1 MAKVMTGK
9 YKSEATIEKTAL
21 GGWLRELAD
30 AVEAGELPAQGEAVS
45 LEGCRGMKL
54 SVKHGFGDT
63 LRVKVSVKFP
73 KPVVARAPLGAGV
86 EAEFGGF
93 PDDGED
99 AESGETGALP
109 KYKSL
114 KKHMKQTFKAI
125 GAALMAGQVP
135 PALEAQS
142 FIADSR
148 LMVSY
153 PGKGDEFYAAY
164 LEKTDA
170 FQAALEAADIEAMKA
185 LYRDLAQLKRDCHS
199 RYA

>member
-1 MAKVMTGK
+1 MPTIMTGK
-9 YKSEATIEKTAL
+9 YKSEAVVEKSAL
-21 GGWLRELAD
+21 AGWLRELAD
-30 AVEAGELPAQGEAVS
+30 GVEAGELPSQGGPVS

-54 SVKHGFGDT
+54 SVKHGMGET
-63 LRVKVSVKFP
+63 LFVKLSVKFP
-73 KPVVARAPLGAGV
+73 KPPKTLGAVMPGDTGDS
-86 EAEFGGF
+86 EYPGDEDEE
-93 PDDGED
+93 DD
-99 AESGETGALP
+99 ESGTLP

-125 GAALMAGQVP
+125 GAALAAGQVP
-135 PALEAQS
+135 PTLEAQS

-164 LEKTDA
+164 LEKTEA
-170 FQAALEAADIEAMKA
+170 FQAALDAADIEAMKA
-185 LYRDLAQLKRDCHS
+185 LYQDLVQLKRDCHS

>member
-1 MAKVMTGK
+1 MPTIMTGK
-9 YKSEATIEKTAL
+9 YKSETVVEKNAL
-21 GGWLRELAD
+21 AGWLRELAD
-30 AVEAGELPAQGEAVS
+30 GVEAGELPSQSGPVS

-54 SVKHGFGDT
+54 SVKQGLGET
-63 LRVKVSVKFP
+63 LAVKLSVKFP
-73 KPVVARAPLGAGV
+73 KPAKTSGA
-86 EAEFGGF
+86 AASDEFGGY
-93 PDDGED
+93 PDDGEGD
-99 AESGETGALP
+99 ESGEEETLP

-125 GAALMAGQVP
+125 GAALAAGQVP

-164 LEKTDA
+164 LEKTEA
-170 FQAALEAADIEAMKA
+170 FQAALDAADIEAMKA
-185 LYRDLAQLKRDCHS
+185 LHQELAQLKRDCHS

>member
-1 MAKVMTGK
+1 MPTIMTGK
-9 YKSEATIEKTAL
+9 FKTEAVVEKNAL
-21 GGWLRELAD
+21 AGWLRELAGG
-30 AVEAGELPAQGEAVS
+30 VEAGELPSQSGPVS

-54 SVKHGFGDT
+54 SVKHGMGET
-63 LRVKVSVKFP
+63 LVVKLSVKFP
-73 KPVVARAPLGAGV
+73 KPPKALGTPVAPSD
-86 EAEFGGF
+86 EFGGY
-93 PDDGED
+93 PDDAEED
-99 AESGETGALP
+99 ESGDEAALP

-125 GAALMAGQVP
+125 GASLAAGQMP
-135 PALEAQS
+135 PALEGES

-164 LEKTDA
+164 LEKTEA
-170 FQAALEAADIEAMKA
+170 FQAALNAADIEAMKA
-185 LYRDLAQLKRDCHS
+185 LHQELAQLKRDCHS

>member
-1 MAKVMTGK
+1 MPTIMTGK
-9 YKSEATIEKTAL
+9 YKSEAVVEKSAL
-21 GGWLRELAD
+21 AGWLRELANG
-30 AVEAGELPAQGEAVS
+30 VEAGELPSQSGPVS
-45 LEGCRGMKL
+45 LEGCRSMKL
-54 SVKHGFGDT
+54 SVKQGLGET
-63 LRVKVSVKFP
+63 LDVKLSVKFP
-73 KPVVARAPLGAGV
+73 KPAKTTGVAV
-86 EAEFGGF
+86 SDEFGGY
-93 PDDGED
+93 PDDAEEG
-99 AESGETGALP
+99 ESGDEEALP

-125 GAALMAGQVP
+125 GAALAAGQMP

-164 LEKTDA
+164 LEKTEA
-170 FQAALEAADIEAMKA
+170 FQAALDAADIEAMKA
-185 LYRDLAQLKRDCHS
+185 LHQELAQLKRDCHS

>member
-1 MAKVMTGK
+1 MPTIMTGK
-9 YKSEATIEKTAL
+9 YKSEAVVEKSAL
-21 GGWLRELAD
+21 AGWLRELAD
-30 AVEAGELPAQGEAVS
+30 GVEAGELPSQSGLVS

-54 SVKHGFGDT
+54 SVKHGMGET
-63 LRVKVSVKFP
+63 LFVKLSVKFP
-73 KPVVARAPLGAGV
+73 KPPKTLGAVMPGDTGDV
-86 EAEFGGF
+86 DYPG
-93 PDDGED
+93 DDDED
-99 AESGETGALP
+99 DESGALP

-125 GAALMAGQVP
+125 GAALAAGQMP
-135 PALEAQS
+135 PALEARS

-164 LEKTDA
+164 LEKTEA
-170 FQAALEAADIEAMKA
+170 FQAALDAADIEAMKA
-185 LYRDLAQLKRDCHS
+185 LYQDLVQLKRDCHS

>member
-1 MAKVMTGK
+1 MPTIMTGK
-9 YKSEATIEKTAL
+9 FKTEAVVEKNAL
-21 GGWLRELAD
+21 AGWLRELASS
-30 AVEAGELPAQGEAVS
+30 VEAGELPSQSGPVS

-54 SVKHGFGDT
+54 SVKHGMGET
-63 LRVKVSVKFP
+63 LFVKLSVKFP
-73 KPVVARAPLGAGV
+73 KPPKAVGTAMPGETGDSDYP
-86 EAEFGGF
+86 GD
-93 PDDGED
+93 DDGED
-99 AESGETGALP
+99 ESGALP

-125 GAALMAGQVP
+125 GAALAAGQMP

-164 LEKTDA
+164 LEKTEA
-170 FQAALEAADIEAMKA
+170 FQAALDAADIEAMKS
-185 LYRDLAQLKRDCHS
+185 LYQDLVQLKRDCHS

>member
-1 MAKVMTGK
+1 MPTIMTGK
-9 YKSEATIEKTAL
+9 YKSEAVVEKSAL
-21 GGWLRELAD
+21 AGWLRELAD
-30 AVEAGELPAQGEAVS
+30 GVEAGELPSQNGPVS

-54 SVKHGFGDT
+54 SVKHGLGET
-63 LRVKVSVKFP
+63 LDVKLSVKFLKPP
-73 KPVVARAPLGAGV
+73 KAPGA
-86 EAEFGGF
+86 AASDEFGGY
-93 PDDGED
+93 PDDGE
-99 AESGETGALP
+99 EGEPGDEEALP

-125 GAALMAGQVP
+125 GAALAAGQVP

-164 LEKTDA
+164 LEKTEA
-170 FQAALEAADIEAMKA
+170 FQAALDAADIEAMKA
-185 LYRDLAQLKRDCHS
+185 LHQELAQLKRDCHS

>member
-1 MAKVMTGK
+1 MPTIMTGK
-9 YKSEATIEKTAL
+9 YKSETVVEKSAL
-21 GGWLRELAD
+21 AGWLRELAD
-30 AVEAGELPAQGEAVS
+30 GVEAGELPSQSGPVS

-54 SVKHGFGDT
+54 SVKHGLGET
-63 LRVKVSVKFP
+63 LFVKLSVKFP
-73 KPVVARAPLGAGV
+73 KPPKALGAV
-86 EAEFGGF
+86 M
-93 PDDGED
+93 P
-99 AESGETGALP
+99 GETGDSDYPGDDDEEDDESGALP

-125 GAALMAGQVP
+125 GAALAAGQVP

-164 LEKTDA
+164 LEKTEA
-170 FQAALEAADIEAMKA
+170 FQAALDAADIEAMKA
-185 LYRDLAQLKRDCHS
+185 LYQDLVQLKRDCHS

>member
-1 MAKVMTGK
+1 MPTIMTGK
-9 YKSEATIEKTAL
+9 YKSEAVVEKNAL
-21 GGWLRELAD
+21 AGWLRELAD
-30 AVEAGELPAQGEAVS
+30 AVEAGELPSQSGPVS

-54 SVKHGFGDT
+54 SVKHGMGET
-63 LRVKVSVKFP
+63 LFVKLSVKFP
-73 KPVVARAPLGAGV
+73 KPPKTLGTV
-86 EAEFGGF
+86 QT
-93 PDDGED
+93 
-99 AESGETGALP
+99 GETGESDYPGDEDEEDDDSGALP

-125 GAALMAGQVP
+125 GAALAAGQMP
-135 PALEAQS
+135 PALEARS

-164 LEKTDA
+164 LEKTEA
-170 FQAALEAADIEAMKA
+170 FQAALDAADIEAMKA
-185 LYRDLAQLKRDCHS
+185 LYQELVQLKRDCHS